1 MNYDFIRKLAVK
13 VSEQEAGAIIK
24 LLLSHNIETYAEG
37 TSEERKRGRMYVAIQ
52 SEPVNATVLSS
63 GNLYVAAADRARAI
77 EILGENGYDAVI
89 CRDEQEAAVLTRRR
103 ERCRNITVREN
114 RTIWLRLQSLSWYSF
129 FFFCE
134 ELLAKTTK

>member
-37 TSEERKRGRMYVAIQ
+37 TSEERKRGRMYVAIR

-63 GNLYVAAADRARAI
+63 GNLYVAAADHARAI
-77 EILGENGYDAVI
+77 
-89 CRDEQEAAVLTRRR
+89 AARSRKQQYLPRRR

-129 FFFCE
+129 FFFYE

>member
-13 VSEQEAGAIIK
+13 VGEQEAGAIIK

-63 GNLYVAAADRARAI
+63 GNLYVAADHARAI

-89 CRDEQEAAVLTRRR
+89 CRDEQEAAVLTET
-103 ERCRNITVREN
+103 ERAMQEYYRKRKQNNLVALAIV
-114 RTIWLRLQSLSWYSF
+114 IVVFIFLFLRGIVG
-129 FFFCE
+129 
-134 ELLAKTTK
+134 

>member
-52 SEPVNATVLSS
+52 SEPVNATVLSG
-63 GNLYVAAADRARAI
+63 GNLYVAAADHARAI

-89 CRDEQEAAVLTRRR
+89 CHDEQEAAVLTET
-103 ERCRNITVREN
+103 ERAMQEYYRKRKQNNLVALAIV
-114 RTIWLRLQSLSWYSF
+114 IVVFIFLFLRGIVG
-129 FFFCE
+129 
-134 ELLAKTTK
+134 

>member
-37 TSEERKRGRMYVAIQ
+37 TPEERKRERMYVAIQ
-52 SEPVNATVLSS
+52 DESVNAAALPN

-77 EILGENGYDAVI
+77 ELLEANGYGDFV
-89 CRDEQEAAVLTRRR
+89 CRDEQEAAVLSETEKAMQEYYRKRKQ
-103 ERCRNITVREN
+103 NNLITLAIVVVVFLFLF
-114 RTIWLRLQSLSWYSF
+114 LRGIVG
-129 FFFCE
+129 
-134 ELLAKTTK
+134 